1 MYDNPAQAGMTRRI
15 LMISIAGRHA
25 PVDIIRRRLLQVT
38 ALTGLAAL
46 LPMASA
52 MAQEPSAELIAAAQA
67 EGTLTFYHT
76 TAIDP
81 TAAWT
86 RVFTETYGIET
97 QNVRGP
103 SYPLFERWLTEERVG
118 QHIADV
124 IQITDT
130 VLIESAHE
138 EGLIADF
145 TPESGAGIRPEMKN
159 EGIWYT
165 AFVNAM
171 GIAWNTDRVT
181 PEEEAL
187 ILEGGWDVLTDPRWA
202 GRIAT
207 GTPASGG
214 SSYSYVYMFLG
225 GLRDQFGP
233 DYVGAMAALDPQVY
247 DSKAPMYDRLAAGEH
262 DIVDQASQSDMG
274 SFYLRGA
281 PIRWTFPSPTPAN
294 LTVQAISANAP
305 HPNAARL
312 FQEWAMSPEGQAAWF
327 TVAGILSA
335 REDTEDPRKAAGA
348 DWYAESWYADP
359 EELYIDYLSDPGYV
373 DPDKPIIDEWNTI
386 FQR

>member
-1 MYDNPAQAGMTRRI
+1 MLRAYRFFAKGALAQSPARSR
-15 LMISIAGRHA
+15 
-25 PVDIIRRRLLQVT
+25 
-38 ALTGLAAL
+38 
-46 LPMASA
+46 
-52 MAQEPSAELIAAAQA
+52 AQSLVAAAKA

-81 TAAWT
+81 TAVWT
-86 RVFTETYGIET
+86 GAFTKKYGITT

-138 EGLIADF
+138 EGLIADY
-145 TPESGAGIRPEMKN
+145 TPASAAGIRPEMKK
-159 EGIWYT
+159 EGVWYT

-171 GIAWNTDRVT
+171 GIAWNSTKVVS
-181 PEEEAL
+181 PEEEKL
-187 ILEGGWDVLTDPRWA
+187 IREGGWNVLTDPRWK

-225 GLRDQFGP
+225 GKRDQFGP
-233 DYVGAMAALDPQVY
+233 DFLAKMAALKPQVY
-247 DSKAPMYDRLAAGEH
+247 DSKSPMYDRLAAGEH
-262 DIVDQASQSDMG
+262 AIVDQASQSDMG
-274 SFYLRGA
+274 GFYLKGA
-281 PIRWTFPSPTPAN
+281 PIRWVFPTPTPAN
-294 LTVQAISANAP
+294 LTVQTISAKAP

-312 FQEWAMSPEGQAAWF
+312 FQDWAMSEEGQAAWF
-327 TVAGILSA
+327 KRRGRCL
-335 REDTEDPRKAAGA
+335 RPRRYGRSSQGCRRPIGTRKNGTRIRKN
-348 DWYAESWYADP
+348 
-359 EELYIDYLSDPGYV
+359 LYIDYLNDPGYV
-373 DPDKPIIDEWNTI
+373 DPAKPIIAEWNQI
-386 FQR
+386 FGR

>member
-1 MYDNPAQAGMTRRI
+1 MKRLDNGH
-15 LMISIAGRHA
+15 SK
-25 PVDIIRRRLLQVT
+25 VDRLRRRLLQFT
-38 ALTGLAAL
+38 ATAGMASL
-46 LPMASA
+46 LPLSFGGAL
-52 MAQEPSAELIAAAQA
+52 AQEPSAELIAAAKA

-81 TAAWT
+81 TAVWT
-86 RVFTETYGIET
+86 RAFTEKYGIQT

-130 VLIESAHE
+130 VLIENAHA
-138 EGLIADF
+138 EGLIAEF
-145 TPESGAGIRPEMKN
+145 APESGAGIRPAMKK
-159 EGIWYT
+159 EGVWYT

-187 ILEGGWDVLTDPRWA
+187 ILEQGWDTLKDPRWK

-225 GLRDQFGP
+225 GKRDQFGP
-233 DYVGAMAALDPQVY
+233 DFVSAMAELEPQVY

-262 DIVDQASQSDMG
+262 GIVDQASQSDMG

-327 TVAGILSA
+327 EVSGVMSA
-335 REDTEDPRKAAGA
+335 REDTEDPRKAAHA
-348 DWYAESWYADP
+348 DWYKESWYADP
-359 EELYIDYLSDPGYV
+359 QELYIDYLSDPGYV
-373 DPDKPIIDEWNTI
+373 DPAKPIITEWNKI
-386 FQR
+386 LGR

>member
-1 MYDNPAQAGMTRRI
+1 VDRVRRQ
-15 LMISIAGRHA
+15 
-25 PVDIIRRRLLQVT
+25 LLQAT
-38 ALTGLAAL
+38 ALAAITAM
-46 LPMASA
+46 LPLSA
-52 MAQEPSAELIAAAQA
+52 VMAQEPSAELIAAAQA

-81 TAAWT
+81 TAIWT
-86 RVFTETYGIET
+86 KVFSDKYGIET

-103 SYPLFERWLTEERVG
+103 SYPLFDRWLTEERVG

-130 VLIESAHE
+130 VLIESAHD

-145 TPESGAGIRPEMKN
+145 TPESGAGIRPSMKK
-159 EGIWYT
+159 EGVWYT

-187 ILEGGWDVLTDPRWA
+187 ILEQGWDTLKDPRWA

-225 GLRDQFGP
+225 GKRDQFGP
-233 DYVGAMAALDPQVY
+233 DFVSAMAELKPQVY

-262 DIVDQASQSDMG
+262 GIVDQASQSDMG
-274 SFYLRGA
+274 SFYLKGA

-294 LTVQAISANAP
+294 LTVRTISANAP

-312 FQEWAMSPEGQAAWF
+312 FQEWAMSSEGQAAWF
-327 TVAGILSA
+327 EVAGVLSA
-335 REDTEDPRKAAGA
+335 REDTADPRKAAKA
-348 DWYAESWYADP
+348 DWYKEPWYADP
-359 EELYIDYLSDPGYV
+359 QELYIDYLSDPGYV
-373 DPDKPIIDEWNTI
+373 DPDKPIIAEWNQI